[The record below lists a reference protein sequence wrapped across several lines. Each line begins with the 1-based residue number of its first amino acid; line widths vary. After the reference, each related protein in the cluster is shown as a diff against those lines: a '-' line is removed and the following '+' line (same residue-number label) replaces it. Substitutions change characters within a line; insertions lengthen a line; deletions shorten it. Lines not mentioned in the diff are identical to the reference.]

1 MDLEH
6 ARRIAQELGLTP
18 EEFQKRKD
26 YLLLGEQ
33 DLACIREV
41 ARLLPEVPGHLF
53 DSFYEHVTSFAET
66 RKFLQDER
74 VISRLKSTQTHYLQ
88 ELLSGEYDH
97 EYMLKRLAVGDIHV
111 KLNIVPLWYI
121 GAFSKYIA
129 DLYDLLGGLFP
140 GDPKKSAESF
150 KSVLKAVLLDIVL
163 TLESYHYGKYLLQ
176 KELEELSV
184 TDHLTRLYN
193 TRKMEE
199 DLAREIARHRR
210 YGHPLSAIM
219 ADVDD
224 FKAVNDRLGHLVGDD
239 VLREVAT
246 IIKANV
252 RAVDLAVRYGGE
264 EFLVLCPDTGLDQA
278 HRLAEKLRRFV
289 EVNDFFGVGR
299 VTLSLGVAQLAPDDD
314 SRVLLERADR
324 KLYEAKRSGK
334 NRVCSD
340 NCPPLQEDN
349 AASGH

>member
-1 MDLEH
+1 MDLEL
-6 ARRIAQELGLTP
+6 ARRIAKELGLTP

-33 DLACIREV
+33 DLANIREV
-41 ARLLPEVPGHLF
+41 GRRLPEVPGHLF
-53 DSFYEHVTSFAET
+53 DSFYEHVTSYDET

-74 VISRLKSTQTHYLQ
+74 IIARLKTSQTHYVQ
-88 ELLSGEYDH
+88 ELLSGEYDQG
-97 EYMLKRLAVGDIHV
+97 YMLKRLAVGDIHV

-121 GAFSKYIA
+121 GAFSKYIVNIH
-129 DLYDLLGGLFP
+129 DMLGDIYP
-140 GDPKKSAESF
+140 DDPRRSAECF
-150 KSVLKAVLLDIVL
+150 KSTLKAILLDIVL
-163 TLESYHYGKYLLQ
+163 TLESYHYGKYVLQ

-193 TRKMEE
+193 TRKLDE
-199 DLAREIARHRR
+199 DLAREISRHRR

-224 FKAVNDRLGHLVGDD
+224 FKAVNDRMGHLVGDD
-239 VLREVAT
+239 VLREVGT
-246 IIKANV
+246 IIKSNV
-252 RAVDLAVRYGGE
+252 RNVDLAVRYGGE
-264 EFLVLCPDTGLDQA
+264 EFVVLCPDTGLEQA

-314 SRVLLERADR
+314 SRSFLERADR
-324 KLYEAKRSGK
+324 KLYEAKRNGK
-334 NRVCSD
+334 NQVRSD
-340 NCPPLQEDN
+340 
-349 AASGH
+349 